1 MQDFHFLLGNT
12 VGYLTC
18 SPLRSE
24 GLLSIVIKLA
34 NRSHQWKGQK
44 WWLDGSGGLQ
54 TLVYLLR
61 GAGTGWLPVVPW
73 SSHDCLHMILPVV
86 TCSPSHP
93 IHNLSQLTSAPLP
106 YDQDYQGVGNLD
118 LFSPQSIILF
128 LTLCLTPL
136 RPSAFILTT
145 CFIGQAD

>member
-24 GLLSIVIKLA
+24 GLFSIVTKLA

-44 WWLDGSGGLQ
+44 WWLDGSGGVQ

-73 SSHDCLHMILPVV
+73 SSHDCPAYD
-86 TCSPSHP
+86 PSSGHLLTIPPHP
-93 IHNLSQLTSAPLP
+93 WLVPTYVCPTP
-106 YDQDYQGVGNLD
+106 YDQDSQGVGNLD